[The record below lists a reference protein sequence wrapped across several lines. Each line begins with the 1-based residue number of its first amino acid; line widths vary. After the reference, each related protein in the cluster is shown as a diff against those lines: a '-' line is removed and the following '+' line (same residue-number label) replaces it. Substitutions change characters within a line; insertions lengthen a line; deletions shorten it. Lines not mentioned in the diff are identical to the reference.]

1 MWIKSLEQ
9 KEIMECSNQQRKT
22 EKRCMKNFTQQKWTR
37 CLAVKEWEDLGKT
50 EDVNEMAQYFNNRVV
65 QALDECAPWKNIKIQ
80 KNYKFGVTNETQEFI
95 KERNNVKKLI
105 HLSPNE
111 KKIIHERYK
120 TLYNRVTNQIKK
132 IPNNLMKKGLTKL
145 EMKMKYES
153 W

>member
-1 MWIKSLEQ
+1 MH
-9 KEIMECSNQQRKT
+9 
-22 EKRCMKNFTQQKWTR
+22 EKFHTKKWTG
-37 CLAVKEWEDLGKT
+37 CLAGKQWEDLGKT

-111 KKIIHERYK
+111 KKIIHER
-120 TLYNRVTNQIKK
+120 
-132 IPNNLMKKGLTKL
+132 
-145 EMKMKYES
+145 
-153 W
+153 

>member
-1 MWIKSLEQ
+1 
-9 KEIMECSNQQRKT
+9 
-22 EKRCMKNFTQQKWTR
+22 MKNFTQQKWTR

-132 IPNNLMKKGLTKL
+132 NTKQFN
-145 EMKMKYES
+145 EERIDKAGDENEI
-153 W
+153 